1 MSRSGPACG
10 PLWYDPGAY
19 GSGREGR
26 PVHRAIAIGLA
37 LTLAL
42 TVAGP
47 VVAGGSKAREVERMA
62 AELERLLGPLV
73 GAIEARDL
81 VFSDQG
87 NGFLSLSYPLE
98 RAGRSG
104 RGRKAANDT
113 PFRTLA
119 CGHMAAEPT
128 NPATLV
134 TAVISDLET
143 HYSFWWALVN
153 KTDVDETRETT
164 VQVSGPGDFE
174 LEASEEVVYFAN
186 AVHLVWFNPET
197 PFTETGLYTHRV
209 AVKGGGRVYYRFWA
223 EPASTTDLEP

>member
-1 MSRSGPACG
+1 MSRSGPGCG

-47 VVAGGSKAREVERMA
+47 VVAGGSKAREVERMT

-119 CGHMAAEPT
+119 CGHMAAEPL
-128 NPATLV
+128 NPATVV
-134 TAVISDLET
+134 TALISDVET
-143 HYSFWWALVN
+143 LYNLWFVVLNATDLDEQR
-153 KTDVDETRETT
+153 KTAVRVT
-164 VQVSGPGDFE
+164 GPGEFE
-174 LEASEEVVYFAN
+174 FEAIDEETFYAAN
-186 AVHLVWFNPET
+186 SITLIWINPET
-197 PFTETGLYTHRV
+197 AFAEIGLYIHRV
-209 AVKGGGRVYYRFWA
+209 TVRGGGKAFYRFWA
-223 EPASTTDLEP
+223 EEASTIPE

>member
-1 MSRSGPACG
+1 MHRFTSIALVLILAAAASLPA
-10 PLWYDPGAY
+10 AAA
-19 GSGREGR
+19 GSQER
-26 PVHRAIAIGLA
+26 RA
-37 LTLAL
+37 
-42 TVAGP
+42 
-47 VVAGGSKAREVERMA
+47 ERMA
-62 AELERLLGPLV
+62 EQFERLFQPMLGAL
-73 GAIEARDL
+73 EARAPTFTDR
-81 VFSDQG
+81 G
-87 NGFLSLSYPLE
+87 NGFSSLSYELD
-98 RAGRSG
+98 RAGRDQLLARASG
-104 RGRKAANDT
+104 SP
-113 PFRTLA
+113 PFRVLA
-119 CGHMAAEPT
+119 CGHMAAEPS